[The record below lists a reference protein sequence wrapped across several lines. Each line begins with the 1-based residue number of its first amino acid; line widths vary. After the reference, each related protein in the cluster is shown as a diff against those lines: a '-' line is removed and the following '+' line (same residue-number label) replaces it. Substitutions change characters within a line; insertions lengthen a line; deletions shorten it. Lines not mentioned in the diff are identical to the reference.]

1 MARMSLDLL
10 SDSRRSRLFMKFV
23 FGVCVAG
30 TVVTSIALGPDNVLM
45 AAIVA
50 LVFWLGYALLAIRV
64 TRKQLEAAR
73 TVVAERDE
81 LPETVDRETGLANA
95 NSFAAHMKREIA
107 RSLRYGDRT
116 ALAVFDV
123 RIAGYVPEKP
133 NDAPPSPAEFIART
147 FQKSIRETDF
157 VARLDLTHY
166 AVLMT
171 ESDEVGGQALISR
184 VRTWLALDPFMR
196 DAAGRGIYVRAWAGC
211 VAWRPEFHDS
221 NVFLRAAVEEME
233 RTRPN
238 EAMQAGFAGIKGQA
252 SSTPSAVSA
261 PPAQQAGM
269 PLDLRRGA

>member
-10 SDSRRSRLFMKFV
+10 SGGKHSRVFMKLA
-23 FGVCVAG
+23 FGVCVIG

-45 AAIVA
+45 AAVAA
-50 LVFWLGYALLAIRV
+50 LVFWLAYALLAVRI
-64 TRKQLEAAR
+64 TRKELEAAR
-73 TVVAERDE
+73 TEVAQRDQ

-95 NSFAAHMKREIA
+95 GAFAAHVKREIA

-123 RIAGYVPEKP
+123 RIAGYIPEKP
-133 NDAPPSPAEFIART
+133 NDVPPSPAEFITRT
-147 FQKSIRETDF
+147 FQKSVRETDF

-196 DAAGRGIYVRAWAGC
+196 DASGRGIYVRAWAGC

-238 EAMQAGFAGIKGQA
+238 EALHAGFAGIKGQA
-252 SSTPSAVSA
+252 SSASN
-261 PPAQQAGM
+261 QKAGM
-269 PLDLRRGA
+269 PLDMRRGA